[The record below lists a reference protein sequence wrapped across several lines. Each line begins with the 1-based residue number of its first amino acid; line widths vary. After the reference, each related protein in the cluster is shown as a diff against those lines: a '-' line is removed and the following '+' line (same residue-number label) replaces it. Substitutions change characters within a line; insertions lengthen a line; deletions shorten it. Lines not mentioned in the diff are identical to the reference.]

1 MTRFVLFS
9 ERYIHISY
17 IWCLSHVSKTS
28 SGRGALRFLMLFF
41 LIHIYLLFN
50 NPQFISQKNCWQV
63 SMYSHLQYKLDDTL
77 FFLLF
82 LLPSNHIPCSS
93 DLILVQ
99 IESKVSITSLV
110 LLISALVCDIGKVG
124 PLLWAAAA
132 LSIII
137 APHSQTVTLRTRAH
151 NHLYKVNY
159 LKIKLHCTN
168 ISVHFY
174 F

>member
-1 MTRFVLFS
+1 MTLYS
-9 ERYIHISY
+9 
-17 IWCLSHVSKTS
+17 
-28 SGRGALRFLMLFF
+28 FF
-41 LIHIYLLFN
+41 LFLF
-50 NPQFISQKNCWQV
+50 
-63 SMYSHLQYKLDDTL
+63 
-77 FFLLF
+77 
-82 LLPSNHIPCSS
+82 PSNHIPCSS

-110 LLISALVCDIGKVG
+110 LLSSALVCDIGKVG
-124 PLLWAAAA
+124 PLPWAAAA

-151 NHLYKVNY
+151 NQLYEVNY

-168 ISVHFY
+168 IIVHFY